1 MFLVPK
7 IFRMLANSRKL
18 WMAPLFLV
26 SIVLGRVTMKNTPV
40 EREAFI
46 YTLF

>member
-1 MFLVPK
+1 MVSK
-7 IFRMLANSRKL
+7 IFRMPATSQKL

-26 SIVLGRVTMKNTPV
+26 SIVLGTVTIKNTPV